1 MDDVEE
7 SREDR
12 SGEGSGMT
20 RQCDYCGNDIKVQI
34 FVGERYCS
42 DNCRKALGIII
53 REAYK
58 T

>member
-1 MDDVEE
+1 
-7 SREDR
+7 
-12 SGEGSGMT
+12 MT